1 MDSSNSF
8 SGLRVALLLVGGS
21 SEVEGAVASLS
32 LSVFSVLVLV
42 SHGENLGD
50 EELDTQ
56 CFSEGDSIG
65 GGSVSVE
72 AALPVPSKIVSMK
85 RNTKSE
91 LPGGSGRGDI
101 SLLRL
106 SMRME

>member
-32 LSVFSVLVLV
+32 LAVFSMLVLV

-65 GGSVSVE
+65 GGSVSVK
-72 AALPVPSKIVSMK
+72 AAVPVPC
-85 RNTKSE
+85 SE
-91 LPGGSGRGDI
+91 IQNPNYQADQAV
-101 SLLRL
+101 
-106 SMRME
+106 ETYHC

>member
-21 SEVEGAVASLS
+21 AEVEGAVASLS

-42 SHGENLGD
+42 SHAKNLGD

-106 SMRME
+106 SMTME